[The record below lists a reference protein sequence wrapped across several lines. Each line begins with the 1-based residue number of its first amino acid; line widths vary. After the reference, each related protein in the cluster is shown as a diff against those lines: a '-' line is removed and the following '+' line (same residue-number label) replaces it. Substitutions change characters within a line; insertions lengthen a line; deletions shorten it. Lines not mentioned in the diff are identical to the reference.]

1 MIFIYTER
9 WICQLFVIKRK
20 EDSQIELKFSEINNI
35 YNNNKYSDSEI
46 IITLSNHNFDYAKA
60 IYFHVFMF
68 LISKL
73 LFDKV
78 IIISESDVD
87 LWLLLILLISENNF
101 VQSDFFPLVND
112 WQNHLYV

>member
-20 EDSQIELKFSEINNI
+20 EDNQIELKFSEINNI

-60 IYFHVFMF
+60 IYFHVFYVF
-68 LISKL
+68 NIKI
-73 LFDKV
+73 V
-78 IIISESDVD
+78 I
-87 LWLLLILLISENNF
+87 W
-101 VQSDFFPLVND
+101 
-112 WQNHLYV
+112 